1 MNQPI
6 GDVNTDNGA
15 PDISSLPNSPTIIDA
30 SNAPSDFQMS
40 SSDRQLDAIDEDS
53 VPTKPSGHFDTCADD
68 IRSLAVQRPVAKEV
82 PSTTPFHALWFPFK
96 SSFRRPSLFGGKDDD
111 SDGDLPI
118 EPLPVESMHT
128 HHSSI
133 VAMNDRKG
141 IAFEE
146 CPLPLPEQLWMV
158 PQFGHNSSSMQNLQ
172 FMSNLHLLSDTN
184 VSVENVRSYPQYA
197 GVLPASTQFTS
208 LFLNPIDA
216 LDLDGVM
223 ASAEQKNMTAGEVPN
238 VLSSFDVNARTAAP
252 AAMSKEPKKN
262 AMLPIKLS
270 RRGPRVSNAP
280 RERHRGSHKKQRAA
294 HQASSPPSQA
304 STSIPGTPL
313 NCGKRDS
320 SPPPKVRTIQGK
332 RVTMIDEALKVFVVD
347 LLTPET
353 CDLVRNMADAHV
365 RQVNETGNRVATW
378 RTLYTYTKQDLPCSE
393 VKNLTERVTSQI
405 MSSVIGIVGEIFGK
419 PREALKL
426 HPRSWKEPHLLLYQH
441 LEGKPLHTGVEMHY
455 DGCDITW
462 NCMLSKSC
470 EYEGGGTYIR
480 ALKKTVRLEQG
491 QVLVHPGELY
501 HKGCDITN
509 GVRALIVCFMDGYDP
524 NISDPSSSKEDL
536 AEYEKNVRMY

>member
-1 MNQPI
+1 MGNRLTKSNQHAPSSIDRTESRTSRKVSTSASSTRKEGLYFKKQSRTSNQNRMEHREQSSTSDNNRAMNQPI

-172 FMSNLHLLSDTN
+172 FMSNLH
-184 VSVENVRSYPQYA
+184 
-197 GVLPASTQFTS
+197 
-208 LFLNPIDA
+208 
-216 LDLDGVM
+216 
-223 ASAEQKNMTAGEVPN
+223 
-238 VLSSFDVNARTAAP
+238 
-252 AAMSKEPKKN
+252 
-262 AMLPIKLS
+262 
-270 RRGPRVSNAP
+270 
-280 RERHRGSHKKQRAA
+280 QR
-294 HQASSPPSQA
+294 
-304 STSIPGTPL
+304 
-313 NCGKRDS
+313 
-320 SPPPKVRTIQGK
+320 
-332 RVTMIDEALKVFVVD
+332 
-347 LLTPET
+347 
-353 CDLVRNMADAHV
+353 
-365 RQVNETGNRVATW
+365 
-378 RTLYTYTKQDLPCSE
+378 
-393 VKNLTERVTSQI
+393 
-405 MSSVIGIVGEIFGK
+405 
-419 PREALKL
+419 
-426 HPRSWKEPHLLLYQH
+426 
-441 LEGKPLHTGVEMHY
+441 
-455 DGCDITW
+455 
-462 NCMLSKSC
+462 
-470 EYEGGGTYIR
+470 
-480 ALKKTVRLEQG
+480 
-491 QVLVHPGELY
+491 
-501 HKGCDITN
+501 
-509 GVRALIVCFMDGYDP
+509 
-524 NISDPSSSKEDL
+524 
-536 AEYEKNVRMY
+536 